1 MFQTKSMETKTAS
14 EKIKTSFRS
23 LCVLVPVLGLS
34 WILGIFY
41 MNDSFYFVQYI
52 FAILNGLQ
60 GFFIFLFHC
69 LLNPQVKKA
78 LMLRQRRRSSA
89 KETLKSTDRSTSREE
104 RKSKDLRDTNKT
116 LVDSGEFAQETS
128 NDWKDKILQ
137 PQFSQQ
143 EVKFS
148 TPLGL
153 YGNGR
158 RAATFN
164 AESHESYSVRSQNL
178 SDQLQRNILSAR
190 L

>member
-1 MFQTKSMETKTAS
+1 MTSKDSAIINVKVKVTAY
-14 EKIKTSFRS
+14 KIIQLPLTGHHLVHMGFINRSCRTSFRS

-89 KETLKSTDRSTSREE
+89 KETLKSTD
-104 RKSKDLRDTNKT
+104 
-116 LVDSGEFAQETS
+116 
-128 NDWKDKILQ
+128 ILQ